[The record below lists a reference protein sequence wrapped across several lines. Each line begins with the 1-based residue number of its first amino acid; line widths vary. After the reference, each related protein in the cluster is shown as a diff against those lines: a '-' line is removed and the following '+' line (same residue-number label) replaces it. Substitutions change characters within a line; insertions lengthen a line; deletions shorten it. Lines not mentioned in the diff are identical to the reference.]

1 MFLSGRITWSVR
13 AILLPSRFGAGS
25 RLYAVEVDRNGEIS
39 IPKVGVMK
47 VWGLTFS
54 QLQKS
59 LMGEISKYYKEFQM
73 NVTMN
78 RLRTIQVF
86 VVGEASSPGSYVLS
100 SLATVYHA
108 LIAAGGPSKTGSMRE
123 VQLLRNGKVVE
134 SIDLYDFFLRGD
146 RSKDVRL
153 QSGDTVF
160 IPVIGP
166 TVGHLRQREETRN
179 L

>member
-1 MFLSGRITWSVR
+1 
-13 AILLPSRFGAGS
+13 
-25 RLYAVEVDRNGEIS
+25 
-39 IPKVGVMK
+39 MK
-47 VWGLTFS
+47 VWGLNFS
-54 QLQKS
+54 QLQKA

-86 VVGEASSPGSYVLS
+86 VVGEASSPGNYLFS

-108 LIAAGGPSKTGSMRE
+108 LIAAGGPSKTGSMR
-123 VQLLRNGKVVE
+123 QMFSSSRNGKVFQ

-153 QSGDTVF
+153 QSGDTIF

-166 TVGHLRQREETRN
+166 TVGISGSVKRPAIYELKGAVPLKKFRPKRPAASLFRATSNGCRWNESKPIRKR
-179 L
+179 